1 MDGDA
6 LANPDDMIWWYDM
19 YSVVVCQLLFKVLM
33 NEWMAA
39 SASEDSV

>member
-1 MDGDA
+1 MDGGA
-6 LANPDDMIWWYDM
+6 LANPDDMIWYDV